1 MNEETLHN
9 GNYLEEQQAESNQ
22 ISNDEGVDGLTNRN
36 NNALLYSVDDTPPWH
51 LSVILGF
58 QVMNQ
63 LL

>member
-9 GNYLEEQQAESNQ
+9 GNSLEEQQAESNQ